1 MERQTLSGG
10 FASPTVS
17 VPLLDPAEKHF
28 RIPGAKGQLQLFLR
42 YLAPGKISAADR
54 IVLYIHG
61 ATFPSAL
68 SIAHRFQGR
77 SWRDELCA
85 AGFHVWGL
93 DFQGFGASDRYPEM
107 SAALTQAP
115 ALGRAAEA
123 SQQIELAVLFIN
135 RFHKSRK
142 VSLIAH
148 SWGSI
153 AAGHFAGQH
162 PDLVDRMVF
171 FGPISRRMG
180 DGAELQTFPAWR
192 LITLPAQWGRFTE
205 DVPAGEP
212 PILSQVDFDDWGESY
227 LDTDPQSRL
236 REPASVK
243 VPSGP
248 IQDID
253 AAWHGDLAYD
263 PSRIS
268 APVAIVRGEWDQ
280 TSNDADAGW
289 LFSALSSAPVK
300 RDIKISRGTHLMHLE
315 SSRYALYR
323 EAETFLLARDE
334 PVSNYRRA
342 GHNSSKGL
350 ILCL

>member
-1 MERQTLSGG
+1 MERQALGG
-10 FASPTVS
+10 DIASRFVS
-17 VPLLDPAEKHF
+17 TPVLDPAEEHF
-28 RIPGAKGQLQLFLR
+28 RIPGAKEHLQLFLR
-42 YLAPGKISAADR
+42 YLPPVKASAANR

-68 SIAHRFQGR
+68 SIAHRFDDR

-93 DFQGFGASDRYPEM
+93 DFQGFGGSDRYPEM
-107 SAALTQAP
+107 SHDPTEGP

-123 SQQIELAVLFIN
+123 SGQIELAVLFIN
-135 RFHKSRK
+135 SFHSSQKI
-142 VSLIAH
+142 SLIAH

-153 AAGHFAGQH
+153 AAGHFAGQRR
-162 PDLVDRMVF
+162 DLVDRIIF
-171 FGPISRRMG
+171 FGPISQRPGNRAPGRRF
-180 DGAELQTFPAWR
+180 TPWR
-192 LITLPAQWGRFTE
+192 LITLQAQWDRFTE
-205 DVPAGEP
+205 DVPAGEGP
-212 PILSQVDFDDWGESY
+212 VLSKSHFDEWGRLY

-253 AAWHGDLAYD
+253 AAWHGDLVYD
-263 PSRIS
+263 PSRIT

-280 TSNDADAGW
+280 TSNDADAEW

-323 EAETFLLARDE
+323 ETEVFLSARDE
-334 PVSNYRRA
+334 PPSDGSLN
-342 GHNSSKGL
+342 
-350 ILCL
+350 